1 MDKVPVDQPVRLTVK
16 VEGGNVLPGHAGIV
30 VYPVDSSKFFVVA
43 AIAIIAA
50 AAKNG
55 AEAGDLADLRDERII
70 VRTSVAIIG
79 AGPAGMFLAHLL
91 ARSGIDA
98 VVLERRDRAY
108 VEGRVR
114 AGVLEQVTTDLMR
127 DLGLAE
133 RLDREGLV
141 HAGTQ
146 ISLDGELAR
155 IDMAA
160 LTGGSAVT
168 VYGQQEVMHD
178 LFEAASA
185 RGIQIVWNAQD
196 VVLEGLDTDAPVVS
210 WRQDGEPR
218 ELRCDFV
225 AGCDGYHGV
234 SRASIPGD
242 VLRTFERIYPFG
254 WLGILA
260 EVPPANHELIYA
272 NHERGFALAS
282 MRSPTRSRYYIQCG
296 LDEDVMDWPD
306 ERFWDELCLR
316 LGSEAAARITRGP
329 SFEKSIA
336 PLRSFVS
343 EPMRW
348 GRLFLAGDAAH
359 IVPPTGAKGM
369 NLAVSDVMFL
379 GEALVEHYRGGSAS
393 GLDTYSSRALARV
406 WKAERFS
413 WWFTSITH
421 RFPEMDGFA
430 RRIQT
435 AEIEYIRGSPAA
447 QRVLAENYVG
457 LPL

>member
-1 MDKVPVDQPVRLTVK
+1 M
-16 VEGGNVLPGHAGIV
+16 
-30 VYPVDSSKFFVVA
+30 
-43 AIAIIAA
+43 
-50 AAKNG
+50 
-55 AEAGDLADLRDERII
+55 
-70 VRTSVAIIG
+70 RTSIAIIG

-91 ARSGIDA
+91 AAEGIAA

-114 AGVLEQVTTDLMR
+114 AGVLEQVTTDLMHR
-127 DLGLAE
+127 LGLGA

-141 HAGTQ
+141 HGGTQ
-146 ISLDGELAR
+146 ISLDGTLFR

-178 LFEAASA
+178 LFEAAPE
-185 RGIQIVWNAQD
+185 RGVEIVWNADD
-196 VVLEGLDTDAPVVS
+196 VTLEGLDGDHPVVR
-210 WRQDGEPR
+210 WRQDGVVQ
-218 ELRCDFV
+218 ELQCDYV
-225 AGCDGYHGV
+225 VGCDGYHGV
-234 SRASIPGD
+234 SRNSIPAH
-242 VLRTFERIYPFG
+242 VLRTFERVYPFG

-260 EVPPANHELIYA
+260 DVPPADHELIYA

-296 LDEDVMDWPD
+296 LDEQVEDWSD
-306 ERFWDELCLR
+306 DRFWDELCLR
-316 LGSEAAARITRGP
+316 LGPDAASRVTRGP

-359 IVPPTGAKGM
+359 IVPPTGAKGL
-369 NLAVSDVMFL
+369 NLAASDVIML
-379 GEALVEHYRGGSAS
+379 SEALVDHYRGGSDA
-393 GLDTYSSRALARV
+393 GLDGYSARALARV

-421 RFPEMDGFA
+421 RFPDMDGFA
-430 RRIQT
+430 RRIQA
-435 AEIEYIRGSPAA
+435 AEIDYIRGSQAA
-447 QRVLAENYVG
+447 QRTLAENYVG
-457 LPL
+457 LPLMAA

>member
-1 MDKVPVDQPVRLTVK
+1 M
-16 VEGGNVLPGHAGIV
+16 
-30 VYPVDSSKFFVVA
+30 
-43 AIAIIAA
+43 
-50 AAKNG
+50 
-55 AEAGDLADLRDERII
+55 
-70 VRTSVAIIG
+70 RTSIAIIG

-91 ARSGIDA
+91 AAEGIAA

-114 AGVLEQVTTDLMR
+114 AGVLEQVTTDLMHR
-127 DLGLAE
+127 LGLGS

-141 HAGTQ
+141 HGGTQ
-146 ISLDGELAR
+146 ISLDGSLFR

-178 LFEAASA
+178 LFEAAPE
-185 RGIQIVWNAQD
+185 RGVEIVWNAQD
-196 VVLEGLDTDAPVVS
+196 VTLEGLDGDHPVVR
-210 WRQDGEPR
+210 WRQDGVAQ
-218 ELRCDFV
+218 ELQCDYV

-234 SRASIPGD
+234 SRNSIPAH
-242 VLRTFERIYPFG
+242 VLRTFERVYPFG

-260 EVPPANHELIYA
+260 DVPPADHELIYA

-296 LDEDVMDWPD
+296 LDEQVEDWSD
-306 ERFWDELCLR
+306 DRFWDELCLR
-316 LGSEAAARITRGP
+316 LGPDAASRVTRGP

-359 IVPPTGAKGM
+359 IVPPTGAKGL
-369 NLAVSDVMFL
+369 NLAASDVIML
-379 GEALVEHYRGGSAS
+379 SEALVDHYRGGSDA
-393 GLDTYSSRALARV
+393 GLDGYSARALARV

-421 RFPEMDGFA
+421 RFPDMDGFA
-430 RRIQT
+430 RRIQA
-435 AEIEYIRGSPAA
+435 AEIDYIRGSQAA
-447 QRVLAENYVG
+447 QRTLAENYVG
-457 LPL
+457 LPLVAA